1 MSDKFVGAPNTPDS
15 ANETDKPRY
24 ADKAEYDKYKEFG
37 TGPKPEPAYIGE
49 KVEEEAA
56 AEAPKPEEAPKAPP
70 VAKAVP
76 PKTQA

>member
-24 ADKAEYDKYKEFG
+24 ADQAEYDKYKKFG

-49 KVEEEAA
+49 KIEETV
-56 AEAPKPEEAPKAPP
+56 AEAPKAEVAPKASPA
-70 VAKAVP
+70 VKAAP